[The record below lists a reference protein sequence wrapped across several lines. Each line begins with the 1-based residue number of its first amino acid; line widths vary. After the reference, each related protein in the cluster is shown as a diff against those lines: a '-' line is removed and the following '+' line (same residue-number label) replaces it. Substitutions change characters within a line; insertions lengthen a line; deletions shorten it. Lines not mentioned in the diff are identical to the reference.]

1 MASCR
6 LGTLGLLTL
15 GLLLVS
21 SAHPLAAQPSENATP
36 PDRPNVIVILADDLG
51 YGDLGAYGQRKIR
64 TPHIDRMAEEGTRF
78 TQFYAGS
85 TVCAPSRWSLLNGV
99 HMGHAH
105 VRGNG
110 GPPLRPEDR
119 TITHLFQDA
128 GYATGMFGK
137 WGLGAEGTSGAP
149 QKQGF
154 DAFLGYLRH
163 VDAHDYYPDSLWTLR
178 DGQLVARTLD
188 PGTYSHDLLADE
200 ALAFIEAHRDE
211 PFFLYLPFTIPHAEL
226 AVPASSKA
234 AYLSEDG
241 TSLLRPDMPFPCCG
255 VIGTYDAQEHPH
267 AAFAGMVSRMD
278 RDVGRILDTLR
289 ALGLDDNT
297 VVLLTSDN
305 GPHVE
310 GGADP
315 GFFDSNGPFRGLK
328 RDLYEGGIRVPMIAW
343 GPGTVPA
350 NQVSDHVWAMW
361 DLLPTLT
368 GLAGLP
374 DPDARRRDG
383 LSMQEA
389 LTGGDPPEHEYLYW
403 EFHHGWV
410 PHYIQ
415 AIRQGPWK
423 ALRFTEPS
431 GATRLELFNLEA
443 DRAETYNVATEH
455 PEVARR
461 LDALIDRARTAPELE
476 RFRNPYAN
484 RSEDQ

>member
-1 MASCR
+1 
-6 LGTLGLLTL
+6 
-15 GLLLVS
+15 
-21 SAHPLAAQPSENATP
+21 
-36 PDRPNVIVILADDLG
+36 
-51 YGDLGAYGQRKIR
+51 
-64 TPHIDRMAEEGTRF
+64 
-78 TQFYAGS
+78 
-85 TVCAPSRWSLLNGV
+85 
-99 HMGHAH
+99 
-105 VRGNG
+105 
-110 GPPLRPEDR
+110 
-119 TITHLFQDA
+119 
-128 GYATGMFGK
+128 
-137 WGLGAEGTSGAP
+137 
-149 QKQGF
+149 
-154 DAFLGYLRH
+154 
-163 VDAHDYYPDSLWTLR
+163 
-178 DGQLVARTLD
+178 
-188 PGTYSHDLLADE
+188 
-200 ALAFIEAHRDE
+200 
-211 PFFLYLPFTIPHAEL
+211 
-226 AVPASSKA
+226 
-234 AYLSEDG
+234 
-241 TSLLRPDMPFPCCG
+241 
-255 VIGTYDAQEHPH
+255 
-267 AAFAGMVSRMD
+267 
-278 RDVGRILDTLR
+278 
-289 ALGLDDNT
+289 
-297 VVLLTSDN
+297 
-305 GPHVE
+305 
-310 GGADP
+310 
-315 GFFDSNGPFRGLK
+315 
-328 RDLYEGGIRVPMIAW
+328 MIAW